1 MGIDPKTLKEDD
13 EVVFNDRPKDI
24 YDVKVNGPSSVLL
37 GRVNG
42 NAVEMIEIHY
52 ADLSSWKHMT
62 LVGKSLQVSAG
73 GHPRFLA
80 LLDQLRAMHLA
91 KSADYG
97 TADDVYANYRRTAKL
112 GIPPSKGILIR
123 MADKWSRIET
133 WANGGTLKNEGV
145 VDSLLDL
152 ASYALGAVVMIEEEA
167 NGK

>member
-1 MGIDPKTLKEDD
+1 MGIDPKTLKVGDKILAGSTLKLEIIKIADQIAYFHD
-13 EVVFNDRPKDI
+13 NSMASFYGHGEVDPFWATCRKEG
-24 YDVKVNGPSSVLL
+24 DVASGGV
-37 GRVNG
+37 
-42 NAVEMIEIHY
+42 A
-52 ADLSSWKHMT
+52 
-62 LVGKSLQVSAG
+62 

-80 LLDQLRAMHLA
+80 LLDQLRSMHLA

-97 TADDVYANYRRTAKL
+97 TAEDVYANYRRTAKL

-167 NGK
+167 K